1 MHLCEIALCNFA
13 TYFDARDQTFDLA
26 FANDVTFLMLHF
38 ANDVTFLM
46 LHFANDVTS
55 WRRKQQYFFC
65 SLSFILILRPVE
77 QDYL

>member
-26 FANDVTFLMLHF
+26 FANDVTFF
-38 ANDVTFLM
+38 M

-77 QDYL
+77 LEHL